1 MTHDL
6 IPLLSQY
13 GLAIVFANVLIE
25 QLGIPVPAVP
35 TLVIA
40 GALAAEGKLSA
51 PLLFVVAIL
60 ACSLA
65 DTAWYLAGRRF
76 GNGVMKLLCRI
87 SLTPDWCVSDT
98 QARFERSGTKAL
110 VIAKFVPGLATIAP
124 PLAGA
129 TRIGWTQF
137 LFYNTLGAG
146 LWVSM

>member
-25 QLGIPVPAVP
+25 QLGVPVPAIP

-40 GALAAEGKLSA
+40 GALAAEGKLSG
-51 PLLFVVAIL
+51 PLVFVVAIV
-60 ACSLA
+60 ACLIA
-65 DTAWYLAGRRF
+65 DIAWYLAGRRF
-76 GNGVMKLLCRI
+76 GSGVMKMLCRI
-87 SLTPDWCVSDT
+87 SLTPDYCVSET
-98 QARFERSGTKAL
+98 QSRFERWGVNAL

-129 TRIGWTQF
+129 TPIGWPQF
-137 LFYNTLGAG
+137 LLFNTLGATFG
-146 LWVSM
+146 